1 MLRISLED
9 LSATNEAPPSTD
21 AKGFPFTKGNQMPDT
36 ASRRALWV
44 RLLLIEQKSRF
55 V

>member
-1 MLRISLED
+1 MLRISLKD
-9 LSATNEAPPSTD
+9 LSATNEAPPDTD
-21 AKGFPFTKGNQMPDT
+21 AKGFPFTKGSQMPGT

-44 RLLLIEQKSRF
+44 LLLLIEQKSRF